1 MPTDPTAEPAEA
13 DRQRIAAWLASA
25 MPDWVNSTD
34 GDEIAAHLARY
45 VAQALADERHHAL
58 APVQALIRGAE
69 RFPEGHPRHRVS
81 TDNLRKAIAAGQ
93 PS

>member
-1 MPTDPTAEPAEA
+1 MTAEPTDA
-13 DRQRIAAWLASA
+13 DRQRAGALAADLLGAHERPAMDAALAA
-25 MPDWVNSTD
+25 
-34 GDEIAAHLARY
+34 L
-45 VAQALADERHHAL
+45 AQALADERHHAL